1 MEEVIVRRLIGATVV
16 VGLLV
21 IFVPMVL
28 EEEPTSPVA
37 NRSPVSEMAPREQPR
52 PEMDPAFRQPATNAL
67 ATITELSPPDLLTP
81 SERNMASTD
90 SRPVAEGA
98 GGGAKPAMDKPLSD
112 KHGQAT
118 KPETAKTTEVT
129 KAAEVQKPAENIPR
143 SGAKEPA
150 RDTKKEVVKENRKEP
165 VAEVR
170 KEPKETKKP
179 TTKTEPAKAEP
190 AKKEPAKKEPAK
202 KEPAKAPAKEEA
214 PKVAKTAEPLPKKT
228 GERWIFQVASLS
240 TRTKADAMAD
250 TLKSKGLP
258 AFVEEARVNGKTYF
272 RVRVGPRTERS
283 EIDALAAEVRDKTG
297 QAGQIQRY

>member
-90 SRPVAEGA
+90 SHPVAEGG
-98 GGGAKPAMDKPLSD
+98 GGGAKPGTDKPLSD
-112 KHGQAT
+112 KHSQST
-118 KPETAKTTEVT
+118 KPETPKTTEVT
-129 KAAEVQKPAENIPR
+129 KTAEVQKPAENTPR
-143 SGAKEPA
+143 PGAKEPA

-165 VAEVR
+165 VTEAR

-179 TTKTEPAKAEP
+179 TTKTEPAKAER
-190 AKKEPAKKEPAK
+190 AKKEPAKKEPT
-202 KEPAKAPAKEEA
+202 KATPPKEET
-214 PKVAKTAEPLPKKT
+214 PKVARTAEPPPKKT

-240 TRTKADAMAD
+240 TRAKADAMAD
-250 TLKSKGLP
+250 TLKSKGFP

-283 EIDALAAEVRDKTG
+283 EIDTLAAEVRDKTG

>member
-37 NRSPVSEMAPREQPR
+37 NRTPVSEMVPREQPR

-81 SERNMASTD
+81 SERKMASTD
-90 SRPVAEGA
+90 SHAVAEGG
-98 GGGAKPAMDKPLSD
+98 GGGAKPGTDKPLSD
-112 KHGQAT
+112 KHSQST
-118 KPETAKTTEVT
+118 KPETAKTTEAT
-129 KAAEVQKPAENIPR
+129 KPAEVQKPAESIPK
-143 SGAKEPA
+143 SGAKEPT
-150 RDTKKEVVKENRKEP
+150 RDTKKEVAKENKKEP
-165 VAEVR
+165 VTEAR

-179 TTKTEPAKAEP
+179 TSKTEPAKAES
-190 AKKEPAKKEPAK
+190 AKKEPVKTESPK
-202 KEPAKAPAKEEA
+202 KEPAKAPPKEEA
-214 PKVAKTAEPLPKKT
+214 PKVTKTAEPLPKKT

-240 TRTKADAMAD
+240 TRAKADAMAD
-250 TLKSKGLP
+250 TLKSKGFP

-272 RVRVGPRTERS
+272 RVRVGPRSERS